1 MNPSFSPFESS
12 AEQYLIEDDDPS
24 SMTLING
31 LFMGDPS
38 WNLSY
43 DTANLLEQGV
53 SNSGGMVF
61 SGAND
66 NNIAINPG
74 AYDGIVNGNNNTGSV
89 ACERNAA
96 PRWRNYRGV
105 RRRPWGKFAAEI
117 RDPNRNGAR
126 TWLGTYEREEDAA
139 LAYDRA
145 AFEMKGRKAK
155 LNFPHLIGSEQPPE
169 PARVVAGQKRHHLHQ
184 EERSAG
190 GSIK

>member
-12 AEQYLIEDDDPS
+12 VQQYLIEDDDPS

-31 LFMGDPS
+31 LFMGDPT
-38 WNLSY
+38 WNFCY
-43 DTANLLEQGV
+43 DAANLPEQGV
-53 SNSGGMVF
+53 SNSSGKVF
-61 SGAND
+61 SGTNDD
-66 NNIAINPG
+66 NNTINPG
-74 AYDGIVNGNNNTGSV
+74 GYDGIVSGNNNTGSV
-89 ACERNAA
+89 VCEKNAA

-126 TWLGTYEREEDAA
+126 KWLGTYEREEDAA

-155 LNFPHLIGSEQPPE
+155 LNFPHLIGSEPQLE
-169 PARVVAGQKRHHLHQ
+169 PARVVAGQKRRHLHQ

-190 GSIK
+190 WSTK